1 VADELLVKARAGD
14 RAAFAG
20 LVRVHQ
26 RLVYSVALRMLAQRE
41 AAEDLAQ
48 EVFLQLHRSLE
59 TIESPSHLIFW
70 LQKVTA
76 NRSIDRL
83 RREGSFEAAPLEEAI
98 GLAATS
104 EGDPLFERELRRQL
118 LELNPAAR
126 AVMVLRYQEDLD
138 PSDIALALDMS
149 INTVKSHL
157 KRSLAMLRQNLGAPL
172 DGCPEEIAG

>member
-1 VADELLVKARAGD
+1 MDELLAKARVGD

-20 LVRVHQ
+20 LVGTHQ
-26 RLVYSVALRMLAQRE
+26 RLVYSVALRMLAQPE

-48 EVFLQLHRSLE
+48 EVFLQLHRNLDA
-59 TIESPSHLIFW
+59 IESASHLTFW
-70 LQKVTA
+70 LRKVTA

-83 RREGSFEAAPLEEAI
+83 RREASFEAVPIEEAFS
-98 GLAATS
+98 LAATS
-104 EGDPLFERELRRQL
+104 NSDPLFERELRRQL

-138 PSDIALALDMS
+138 PSEIAQALDMS

-157 KRSLAMLRQNLGAPL
+157 KRSLATLRQNLGAPL
-172 DGCPEEIAG
+172 DGCTEVTG